1 MTRGIAPLPE
11 TLAVPDTDPVYSTAA
26 DLRTVGKALCKVTNG
41 TDKTVAITP
50 QYTTSDDA
58 AFEAAIDGTSQ
69 NIAAGA
75 TGHFIVTDPWSFVRA
90 KVVAAEARRQAARSL
105 SSGASST
112 REIEMQQQEQVQRAA
127 RRAAL
132 KDQERRARAAL
143 ENGKLCRR

>member
-90 KVVAAEARRQAARSL
+90 KVVAAEAPAAGGSL
-105 SSGASST
+105 TIIWSFKHAG
-112 REIEMQQQEQVQRAA
+112 
-127 RRAAL
+127 
-132 KDQERRARAAL
+132 D
-143 ENGKLCRR
+143 